1 MSWKGNTK
9 EQVVP
14 AIRESGIYSLH
25 KLSAL
30 QANSYGENMQT
41 KIKWIFAGQILA
53 IVMIIALLAGP
64 SVLNANNDQTELQ
77 PSEFAVI
84 YKQAVT
90 SPLNK
95 AVSKVKDTE
104 IARFSQKLI
113 QAYELD
119 DVASNNGM
127 DDASGMA
134 NLLPDVE
141 NIHRKAM
148 DMPLIEAGKQIK
160 DKELADFYKS
170 FISNIGVEQ

>member
-9 EQVVP
+9 EQVFP
-14 AIRESGIYSLH
+14 AIQEAGIYRLH

-30 QANSYGENMQT
+30 QANSHGENMQT

-64 SVLNANNDQTELQ
+64 SVLNANNNQTEVQ
-77 PSEFAVI
+77 FSEFGAI

-90 SPLNK
+90 SPLNA
-95 AVSKVKDTE
+95 AVSKVKDPE
-104 IARFSQKLI
+104 IAWFSQKLI
-113 QAYELD
+113 QAYKLD
-119 DVASNNGM
+119 DVASNKGT
-127 DDASGMA
+127 DDASSLA

-148 DMPLIEAGKQIK
+148 DMPLVEAGKQMK
-160 DKELADFYKS
+160 DKELADFYQS
-170 FISNIGVEQ
+170 FISKIGVEQ